1 MTAFSSLLTDFR
13 ASAPHYEI
21 EIGENWKQGRTAYGG
36 LTAALLHEAIVNSHD
51 DLPPLRTAQI
61 NFIGPTDGRLRVSH
75 KLLRRGKNNV
85 TFEARLDS
93 DAGPG
98 TYGYFTF
105 GISRE
110 IAVEMDYPKNEV
122 SVSPE
127 MGEELIPH
135 NAGPNFLVNFDRIRA
150 TGPALLSG
158 SDDPDLTVW
167 SRHIDPQSHQG
178 VTELIA
184 LTDAPPAAL
193 TAVTQLT
200 ALSSMNWN
208 INMLRDNPATTDGW
222 FLLRT
227 ATKHIR
233 HGYSSQE
240 MQVWN
245 RDGERV
251 MDCIQHLAIFT

>member
-1 MTAFSSLLTDFR
+1 M
-13 ASAPHYEI
+13 
-21 EIGENWKQGRTAYGG
+21 
-36 LTAALLHEAIVNSHD
+36 
-51 DLPPLRTAQI
+51 
-61 NFIGPTDGRLRVSH
+61 
-75 KLLRRGKNNV
+75 LRRGKNNV
-85 TFEARLDS
+85 TFKAHLDS

-105 GISRE
+105 GVSRKM
-110 IAVEMDYPKNEV
+110 ARQMDYSKHELP
-122 SVSPE
+122 VSPQ
-127 MGEELIPH
+127 MGGKLIPH
-135 NAGPNFLVNFDRIRA
+135 NAGRNFLANFLRIRA

-158 SDDPDLTVW
+158 SDNPDLTIW
-167 SRHIDPQSHQG
+167 SRHIDPHAHQG

-184 LTDAPPAAL
+184 LTDAPPTAL
-193 TAVTQLT
+193 TALTQLN

-208 INMLRDNPATTDGW
+208 INMLRDNPTTTDGW

-245 RDGERV
+245 RDGERM
-251 MDCIQHLAIFT
+251 MDCIQHIAIFT

>member
-1 MTAFSSLLTDFR
+1 M
-13 ASAPHYEI
+13 
-21 EIGENWKQGRTAYGG
+21 
-36 LTAALLHEAIVNSHD
+36 
-51 DLPPLRTAQI
+51 
-61 NFIGPTDGRLRVSH
+61 
-75 KLLRRGKNNV
+75 

-110 IAVEMDYPKNEV
+110 IAVEMDYPKHEV

-251 MDCIQHLAIFT
+251 MDCIQHLAIFA